1 MTAILRLPATSQAEV
16 RAKEQRVTSVPA
28 KVTIAGKIDG
38 GDRLIIRHNGAIWE
52 SPNQKPSDVY
62 INRFP
67 WDVRGDKVLLNRGA
81 SRFLPAGVH
90 FARARMQK
98 VQGRDDVRITITADE
113 IVIRFDDDYSG
124 AGIYQVLITFG
135 P

>member
-1 MTAILRLPATSQAEV
+1 MTAILRLPATGRAEV
-16 RAKEQRVTSVPA
+16 IAKEQRVTTVPA
-28 KVTIAGKIDG
+28 TVTIAAKVDG
-38 GDRLIIRHNGAIWE
+38 GDRLIIRRDGAIWE

-67 WDVRGDKVLLNRGA
+67 WDVRSDKVLLNCGA

-113 IVIRFDDDYSG
+113 IVIKFDDDYSG
-124 AGIYQVLITFG
+124 AGIYQVLLTFG
-135 P
+135 S